1 MDMMTTPHSPKKSL
15 ISRLW
20 HDRAG
25 NFGMVTAIILP
36 VAAATAGVALD
47 LNKMIQVRAALQ
59 ESADSAVLSAANA
72 LARNDEMS
80 DEEILDF
87 ARKFM
92 KAQFANVVA
101 GEGSDES
108 DENVEEDP
116 LAGAVGNVERD
127 LGPSGK
133 SVEVTLS
140 PEYTMP
146 TNGMTGL
153 LGWDEVT
160 ISVTA
165 TAQSTPESGAAVS
178 MYLVL
183 DRSGSM
189 SFTTDTV
196 DTSVASCVNYSASNW
211 AYKDLGTRDKNY
223 IKPTKPCYVKKIQ
236 ALKTASAIMMNEL
249 VTADPE
255 ADLIRVGA
263 VSYNDSTQSPSGM
276 AWGVTTASN
285 YITALPS
292 VPTGGTN
299 ASGGM
304 KVAYDALTKGNET
317 EKSAHAAKRNSGFSR
332 YIVLMT
338 DGEMTG
344 NSATW
349 NPTID
354 GQVLDYCT
362 LAKNDGIQVFT
373 VAFMA
378 PARGKALLSACATSD
393 DHYYEPQKMSDL
405 VDAFGEIGKAAAMA
419 STRLTN

>member
-1 MDMMTTPHSPKKSL
+1 MDMMTNPCSRTKSL
-15 ISRLW
+15 LSRLW
-20 HDRAG
+20 RDRAG

-36 VAAATAGVALD
+36 VAAATAGIALD
-47 LNKMIQVRAALQ
+47 LNKMVQIRAALQ

-72 LARNDEMS
+72 LARDEAMT
-80 DEEILDF
+80 DQEVLEF

-92 KAQFANVVA
+92 KAQFANVVPSA
-101 GEGSDES
+101 GSDES
-108 DENVEEDP
+108 DEAAEEDP
-116 LAGAVGNVERD
+116 LAGAVGNVERE
-127 LGPSGK
+127 LGESGK

-140 PEYTMP
+140 PSYTMP
-146 TNGMTGL
+146 TNGMTAL
-153 LGWDEVT
+153 LGWKEVT
-160 ISVTA
+160 LSVTA

-178 MYLVL
+178 MYVVL

-189 SFTTDTV
+189 SFVTNTV
-196 DTSVASCVNYSASNW
+196 DTSVDSCVNYTSSNW
-211 AYKDLGTRDKNY
+211 AYKDVKPGKSGY

-236 ALKTASAIMMNEL
+236 ALKTASAVMMNEL
-249 VTADPE
+249 VKADPE
-255 ADLIRVGA
+255 GDLIRVGA

-276 AWGVTTASN
+276 AWGVTTATN

-304 KVAYDALTKGNET
+304 KLAYEALTKNNKTEENAHSAEGN
-317 EKSAHAAKRNSGFSR
+317 SSFSR

-344 NSATW
+344 NSASW
-349 NPTID
+349 NPSID
-354 GQVLDYCT
+354 EDVLEQCT
-362 LAKNDGIQVFT
+362 AAKKEGIQIFT

-378 PARGKALLSACATSD
+378 PQRGKDLLLACATSN
-393 DHYYEPQKMSDL
+393 DHYKAPTDMAGL
-405 VDAFGEIGKAAAMA
+405 VAAFGEIGKAAAAA